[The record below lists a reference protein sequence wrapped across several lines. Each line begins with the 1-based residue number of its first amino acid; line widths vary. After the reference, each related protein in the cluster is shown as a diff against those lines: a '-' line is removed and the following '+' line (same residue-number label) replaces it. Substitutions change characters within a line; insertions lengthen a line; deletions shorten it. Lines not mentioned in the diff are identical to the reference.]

1 MMATTMQEILE
12 RYAHEHAST
21 HAVFAAMPDD
31 HALFR
36 PHERSMSWAQ
46 LAWHVATTPLYY
58 VSEVFKLPTQS
69 GWDLDSA
76 KPPTTTAGLVQAL
89 DDIYDEIIAALRTQD
104 DAWLD
109 EMTDYHGAMKEKRW
123 ILGHVIDHE
132 IHHRGQMTVLLR
144 LKDAS
149 VPMVYGPT
157 ADECNEVRR
166 FRHHLLVCTGPRCT
180 VNGQSETLFKLMARR
195 LKDHGLDQGMNAVRQ
210 TRCNCFL
217 VCSGGP
223 VVVVYPDNVWYRK
236 VTPELLDRIIT
247 EHLQNG
253 TPVQEHVYH
262 QG

>member
-1 MMATTMQEILE
+1 MMATTMKEILE
-12 RYAHEHAST
+12 RYEHEHAST
-21 HAVFAAMPDD
+21 HAVIAAMPEV
-31 HALFR
+31 HASFR
-36 PHERSMSWAQ
+36 PHERSLSWGQ

-58 VSEVFKLPTQS
+58 VSEVFKLPTQL
-69 GWDLDSA
+69 GWDLDNA
-76 KPPTTTAGLVQAL
+76 RPPTTTAGLVQAL
-89 DDIYDEIIAALRTQD
+89 DDIYDEIVGALHTKD

-109 EMTDYHGAMKEKRW
+109 EMTDYHGTMKEKRW

-149 VPMVYGPT
+149 VPQVYGPT
-157 ADECNEVRR
+157 ADECSEVRR
-166 FRHHLLVCTGPRCT
+166 FRHHLFVCTGPRCT
-180 VNGQSETLFKLMARR
+180 VNGQSEALFKLMARR
-195 LKDHGLDQGMNAVRQ
+195 LKDHGLDKGAEAVRQ

-247 EHLQNG
+247 EHLKDG

>member
-12 RYAHEHAST
+12 RYEHEHAST
-21 HAVFAAMPDD
+21 HAVIAAMPDA
-31 HALFR
+31 HASFR
-36 PHERSMSWAQ
+36 PHERSLSWAQ

-58 VSEVFKLPTQS
+58 VSEVFKLPTRS

-76 KPPTTTAGLVQAL
+76 KPPTTTAALVQAL
-89 DDIYDEIIAALRTQD
+89 DDFYQDVVDALGTKD
-104 DAWLD
+104 DAWVG
-109 EMTDYHGAMKEKRW
+109 EMSDYHGQMKENRW

-157 ADECNEVRR
+157 ADECNEIRR

-180 VNGQSETLFKLMARR
+180 VNGQSEALFKLMARR

-236 VTPELLDRIIT
+236 VSPELLDRIIT
-247 EHLQNG
+247 EHLKDG
-253 TPVQEHVYH
+253 KPVQEHVYH

>member
-1 MMATTMQEILE
+1 
-12 RYAHEHAST
+12 
-21 HAVFAAMPDD
+21 V
-31 HALFR
+31 
-36 PHERSMSWAQ
+36 
-46 LAWHVATTPLYY
+46 
-58 VSEVFKLPTQS
+58 
-69 GWDLDSA
+69 
-76 KPPTTTAGLVQAL
+76 
-89 DDIYDEIIAALRTQD
+89 
-104 DAWLD
+104 WLD

-157 ADECNEVRR
+157 ADECNEVPR
-166 FRHHLLVCTGPRCT
+166 FRRHLFVCTGPRCT
-180 VNGQSETLFKLMARR
+180 VNGQSEALFKVMARK
-195 LKDHGLDQGMNAVRQ
+195 LKDYSLDQGMNAVRQ

-223 VVVVYPDNVWYRK
+223 IVVVYPDNVWYRK

-247 EHLQNG
+247 EHLKNG
-253 TPVQEHVYH
+253 TPVQEHVYY